1 MESLIGFPGSVI
13 ARRGRVRDPF
23 PFARVRA
30 GAVEGFRAKRPSTA
44 ADARA
49 MWFSR
54 TPGELG
60 GGALSRCSLRLPLF
74 ATFDC

>member
-23 PFARVRA
+23 FTARVQA
-30 GAVEGFRAKRPSTA
+30 GSVEGFRAKRPSTE

-49 MWFSR
+49 MRFSR
-54 TPGELG
+54 TQIGAALTSTTYPTALLPGH
-60 GGALSRCSLRLPLF
+60 A
-74 ATFDC
+74 